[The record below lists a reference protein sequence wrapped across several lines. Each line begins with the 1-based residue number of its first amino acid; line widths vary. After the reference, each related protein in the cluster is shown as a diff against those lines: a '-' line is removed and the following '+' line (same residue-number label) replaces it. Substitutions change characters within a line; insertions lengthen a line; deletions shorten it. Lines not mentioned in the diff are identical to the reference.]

1 MSIRPYRGTCYNDP
15 EDSDSGEY
23 IWEMYP
29 GWCYLISYMGRER
42 YIVPIENTGYWGQGR
57 REGHEEP
64 YLFRAYSGPN
74 FPDGVEYLAWPEVS
88 IILHKIDDVMDE
100 RDLSASDV
108 ESDSN
113 GEEKRPA
120 FLNKL
125 KF

>member
-1 MSIRPYRGTCYNDP
+1 MTTRPYRGTFIEGDV
-15 EDSDSGEY
+15 EY

-29 GWCYLISYMGRER
+29 GWCYLISYMGSNR
-42 YIVPIENTGYWGQGR
+42 YIVPIENTGYWGPGGR
-57 REGHEEP
+57 DVHREP

-74 FPDGVEYLAWPEVS
+74 FPDGIEYLAWPEVS

-100 RDLSASDV
+100 RNLNEGV
-108 ESDSN
+108 DSN